1 MENENIIIEVEE
13 DVVETRW
20 ERIKAKAK
28 GFVDKHKMKL
38 AVAGTALVSTAVV
51 AVIMNMNDTD
61 DEDEEV
67 VEHYALPETEEN
79 EVIDV
84 TFEDV
89 KEETEET
96 EEEPVNVEA

>member
-20 ERIKAKAK
+20 ERIKAKTK
-28 GFVDKHKMKL
+28 KFVNKHKAML
-38 AVAGTALVSTAVV
+38 AGVGTALVSTAVV

-67 VEHYALPETEEN
+67 VEHYALPETE
-79 EVIDV
+79 VIEV

-89 KEETEET
+89 TEET